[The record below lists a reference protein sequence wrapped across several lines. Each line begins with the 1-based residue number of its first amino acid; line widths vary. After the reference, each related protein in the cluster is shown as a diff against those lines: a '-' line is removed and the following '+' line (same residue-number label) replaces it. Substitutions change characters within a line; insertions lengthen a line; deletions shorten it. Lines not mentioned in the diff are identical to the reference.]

1 MTIYVPG
8 ALQGLKGD
16 AEEQQKGRLPQEV
29 CPLVES
35 ADFPD
40 PEGKGEELVSSNL
53 VVHFSPWITLN
64 CSYTVAE
71 QKA

>member
-16 AEEQQKGRLPQEV
+16 AEEQEGCLPQEV
-29 CPLVES
+29 CPLVER

-40 PEGKGEELVSSNL
+40 PEGKGEELVPSNL
-53 VVHFSPWITLN
+53 AVHFSPWITL
-64 CSYTVAE
+64 V
-71 QKA
+71 